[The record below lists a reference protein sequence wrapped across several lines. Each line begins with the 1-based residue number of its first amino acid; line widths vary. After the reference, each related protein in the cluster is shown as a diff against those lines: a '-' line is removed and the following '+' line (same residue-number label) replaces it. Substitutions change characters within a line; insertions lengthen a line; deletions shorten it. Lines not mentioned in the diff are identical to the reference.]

1 MFSSNLNSVLDRL
14 MTVSQ
19 AMDEAALRAPNGTI
33 EGRPRAQLWLPPV
46 DIYETESA
54 FVVEA
59 DLPGVHQ
66 ENVDIQ
72 FDRNTLTISG
82 TRAATLPSK
91 EKAAQL
97 RVFSAERLSGGFSR
111 SIRLPEHVDSE
122 KIAATFTDGVLQVTV
137 PKLSQAVP
145 RKIAIST
152 HVEGKALNR

>member
-1 MFSSNLNSVLDRL
+1 MFSPNLNTVLDRL
-14 MTVSQ
+14 MTASQ
-19 AMDEAALRAPNGTI
+19 AMDDTTLGRART
-33 EGRPRAQLWLPPV
+33 QLWMPPV
-46 DIYETESA
+46 DIYEAETA

-91 EKAAQL
+91 EKSAQL
-97 RVFSAERLSGGFSR
+97 RVFGAERVSGAFSR
-111 SIRLPEHVDSE
+111 SIRLPEHVDAE
-122 KIAATFTDGVLQVTV
+122 KISAPFADGVLKVTV
-137 PKLSQAVP
+137 PKSSQAVP

-152 HVEGKALNR
+152 DVSAKATNS